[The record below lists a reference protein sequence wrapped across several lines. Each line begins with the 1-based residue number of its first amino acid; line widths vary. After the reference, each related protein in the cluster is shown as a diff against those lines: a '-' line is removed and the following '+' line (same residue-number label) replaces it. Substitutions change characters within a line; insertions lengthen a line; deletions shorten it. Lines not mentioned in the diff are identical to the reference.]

1 MLAKYASIA
10 ILNSGLNPQIKNFA
24 VGMIR
29 LHVTMIDTL
38 SGFGKP
44 GGIPFKIA
52 NNLGTADVAALSRS
66 MSGSAG
72 LCGLTFNF

>member
-29 LHVTMIDTL
+29 LHVTMTDTL

-44 GGIPFKIA
+44 GGIHFKIA
-52 NNLGTADVAALSRS
+52 NNPKPNDAAFSRVRLATVS
-66 MSGSAG
+66 KPAAV
-72 LCGLTFNF
+72 